1 MKHGIMDTT
10 DLERLANEQELLD
23 RYAARW
29 DSQAMPY
36 DPAVSAEERRL
47 YRSVPLPA
55 FAAVVL
61 ICVVLLLAWLL

>member
-1 MKHGIMDTT
+1 MKHGIMEPT
-10 DLERLANEQELLD
+10 DLEQLANEQELID

-29 DSQAMPY
+29 DSQAAPY
-36 DPAVSAEERRL
+36 DPAVSAEERWR

-61 ICVVLLLAWLL
+61 VCVALLVAWYV